1 MRLYI
6 SEKSKIF
13 VYFSQACGHS
23 PVRNDNEVVSMPTL
37 VGFCQTN
44 EGNKK
49 NLNVNPG
56 NTTGLFDYLLA
67 YGMMFISDLVRSSLL
82 TQIMSP

>member
-1 MRLYI
+1 M
-6 SEKSKIF
+6 F
-13 VYFSQACGHS
+13 VYFSQGCGHS
-23 PVRNDNEVVSMPTL
+23 PVRNGNEVVSMPTL

-49 NLNVNPG
+49 KLMLQKENVNPG

-67 YGMMFISDLVRSSLL
+67 YVMMFISDLVRSSFL
-82 TQIMSP
+82 TQIMSL